1 MNERHAQVCGSA
13 EWAEFLQTE
22 VLPPLA
28 AGVALGETMLEV
40 GPGPGAATDWLRC
53 NVTALIAVEFEKDA
67 AERLAARFAGTN
79 VHVVHGDAT
88 DLPFADGSFE
98 AAGSFT
104 MLHHVPTAARQNRLM
119 GEVLRVLR
127 PGGALIA
134 SDSLPSTELHEFH
147 EGDVYN
153 PIDPATLIARL
164 QTLGYGRITVTV
176 DQGLTFVAHKPG

>member
-1 MNERHAQVCGSA
+1 MNERHARVCGGA

-22 VLPPLA
+22 VLAPLT

-40 GPGPGAATDWLRC
+40 GPGPGAATDWLRHK
-53 NVTALIAVEFEKDA
+53 VRRLLAVEFERDA
-67 AERLAARFAGTN
+67 TERLAARFAGTN
-79 VHVVHGDAT
+79 VRVVHADAMR
-88 DLPFADGSFE
+88 LPFADASFD

-104 MLHHVPTAARQNRLM
+104 MLHHVPTVGGQNRLL

-127 PGGALIA
+127 PGCALVA

-147 EGDVYN
+147 EGDTYN
-153 PIDPATLIARL
+153 PVDPATVIARL
-164 QTLGYGRITVTV
+164 QTLGYGRTTITV